1 MWLKSLRLENIKCF
15 EDTKEIFFS
24 RKASKYSERPY
35 RWISLLGEN
44 GVGKSTLLQS
54 IGLLLAGPEAAKELL
69 PRPEGWVRNLSK
81 PGRLSSHICQDDD
94 DAGLYGGEQK
104 ERRNFSY
111 SYIVTGDQPTEVS
124 ISGRKRITK
133 EIYTEPTLI
142 EETSMVLSWLRINAF
157 ASGNRGWFGVGYGPF
172 RRLTREHRVLIPS
185 LTAPTRSSNF
195 ATQFNDNEPIS
206 SFERWMVYLDFR
218 IAKDAEDV
226 QAQKMRAIG
235 QKAITDLLPGDVKIQ
250 GVTKEGLILF
260 DLHGQKVATVSLSD
274 GYRSVIALAGDLI
287 WRLLQT
293 FPDLDDPTQAS
304 GVVLIDELDIHLHPV
319 WQRQIAG
326 WLQKTFPNLQFI
338 VATHSPFIAI
348 GAGAEALTLR
358 FHTDAENGQVRIER
372 VEDISIYDVDQ
383 ALRSSAF
390 GLISTY
396 SPATQEKIDQYHQ
409 LSLEFPDLDEHE
421 QKTYN
426 ELRQF
431 MKRLQNSYQADD
443 PSNLLDR
450 IDKYLLEQVS

>member
-1 MWLKSLRLENIKCF
+1 MWVKSVRLENIKCF

-24 RKASKYSERPY
+24 KKASKNSERPY

-54 IGLLLAGPEAAKELL
+54 LGLLLSGPEAAKELL

-81 PGRLSSHICQDDD
+81 PGRLSAHICQDDGD
-94 DAGLYGGEQK
+94 EGLYGGEQK

-142 EETSMVLSWLRINAF
+142 EEASMVLSWLRVNAF

-218 IAKDAEDV
+218 IAKDPEDG
-226 QAQKMRAIG
+226 QARKMRALG
-235 QKAITDLLPGDVKIQ
+235 QKAITDLLPGNVSIH

-260 DLHGQKVATVSLSD
+260 DLQGQRVATVSMSD
-274 GYRSVIALAGDLI
+274 GYRSMIALAGDLI

-293 FPDLDDPTQAS
+293 FPDLDDPTQAT

-348 GAGAEALTLR
+348 GAGPEALTLR
-358 FHTDAENGQVRIER
+358 CNTDLATGQVRIER

-390 GLISTY
+390 GLVSTY
-396 SPATQEKIDQYHQ
+396 SPATQDKINQYHQ
-409 LSLEFPDLDEHE
+409 LSFEFPNLDDDERK
-421 QKTYN
+421 QYD
-426 ELRQF
+426 ELRHF
-431 MKRLQNSYQADD
+431 MKRLHDSYNSDEPND
-443 PSNLLDR
+443 LIER
-450 IDKYLLEQVS
+450 IDNFLLERIP